1 MVESTAGYILIVDE
15 DAEFTEAAKAYLED
29 SDFHVAVTTVEN
41 CLDYLK
47 ENTVN
52 VILSEIK
59 FQQANG
65 HEFLSNI
72 IKAFQEIPVLV
83 VSSSNEINDVID
95 ALRLGAWNFFQKPVT
110 NLAII
115 EHAICRALEK
125 HRLELENEAYRLE
138 LEKINKKLKE
148 SLAVL
153 EEDQIAGRNVQLQLL
168 PPKENKLKNIEISYK
183 IMPSLYL
190 SGDFVDYFT
199 ISENKIGFY
208 IADVS
213 GHGASSAFIT
223 VLLKSYFE
231 KVLADYK
238 SDKNDII
245 LKPDKLLK
253 LISDYFFSIKL
264 GKYLTMDYFVLD
276 MSENALVYSIG
287 GHYPSPILYDGESA
301 NFLEG
306 SGFAVGI
313 FDKANFSECRM
324 TLPEKYQLTL
334 FSDGILEIMKGENLK
349 ENEAELL
356 SVLSKGRMGP
366 EDLTEAFNIDS
377 FESLPDDIAFFILR
391 NT

>member
-1 MVESTAGYILIVDE
+1 MLESTAGYILIVDE

-29 SDFHVAVTTVEN
+29 SDFQVVTSTAEDS
-41 CLDYLK
+41 LDYLR
-47 ENTVN
+47 ENAVN
-52 VILSEIK
+52 VVLSEIK
-59 FQQANG
+59 FETTDG
-65 HEFLSNI
+65 HELLSSI
-72 IKAFQEIPVLV
+72 IKEFKEIPVIV
-83 VSSSNEINDVID
+83 VSSSDQISDVID

-110 NLAII
+110 NLAIL

-125 HRLELENEAYRLE
+125 YRLELENESYRSE

-168 PPKENKLKNIEISYK
+168 PPKESTIKNIEISYE

-190 SGDFVDYFT
+190 SGDFVDYFQ
-199 ISENKIGFY
+199 ISENKLGFY

-231 KVLADYK
+231 KILADYK
-238 SDKNDII
+238 SEKSDII
-245 LKPDKLLK
+245 LHPDKVLK

-276 MSENALVYSIG
+276 KAENKIAYSIG

-301 NFLEG
+301 KFLEG

-313 FDKANFSECRM
+313 FDKANFSASHM
-324 TLPEKYQLTL
+324 TLPESYQLTL
-334 FSDGILEIMKGENLK
+334 FSDGILEIMKGDNLK
-349 ENEAELL
+349 ENEAALL
-356 SVLSKGRMGP
+356 TVLSKGKMGP
-366 EDLTEAFNIDS
+366 KDLTEEFEIDS

-391 NT
+391 NV

>member
-1 MVESTAGYILIVDE
+1 MVETTAGYILIIDE

-29 SDFHVAVTTVEN
+29 SDFHVATTTAEH
-41 CLDYLK
+41 CLDYLR

-52 VILSEIK
+52 VVLSEIK
-59 FQQANG
+59 FQSVNG
-65 HEFLSNI
+65 HELLSSL
-72 IKAFQEIPVLV
+72 IKEFQEIPVLV
-83 VSSSNEINDVID
+83 ISNSDQINDVID
-95 ALRLGAWNFFQKPVT
+95 ALRLGAWNFFQKPVS
-110 NLAII
+110 NLAIL

-125 HRLELENEAYRLE
+125 HRLEVENESYRLE

-168 PPKENKLKNIEISYK
+168 PPKDKTFKDIDISYK

-190 SGDFVDYFT
+190 SGDFVDYFQ
-199 ISENKIGFY
+199 ISDNTIGFY

-231 KVLADYK
+231 KILEDYK
-238 SDKNDII
+238 SQKNNII
-245 LKPDKLLK
+245 LHPEKLLK
-253 LISDYFFSIKL
+253 LISDYFVEIKL

-276 MSENALVYSIG
+276 MAENNLVYSIG
-287 GHYPSPILYDGESA
+287 GHYPSPVLYDGQSA
-301 NFLEG
+301 KFLEG

-313 FDKANFSECRM
+313 FDKANFSAYQM
-324 TLPEKYQLTL
+324 TLPKHYQLTL

-349 ENEAELL
+349 ENEMTLL
-356 SVLSKGRMGP
+356 SVLSKGKMGP
-366 EDLTEAFNIDS
+366 EDLTKAFNIDS
-377 FESLPDDIAFFILR
+377 FESLPDDIAFFILK